1 MRIRVWRDGA
11 LSDSSLE
18 ELVVNHRKKLWFDVT
33 DPSLDDMEK
42 LATALKVPR
51 NSLIGKLSSNYPHVD
66 SYPEYTKV
74 FAWYLN
80 TKGLGK
86 DITSDMA
93 PVIAFTN
100 GLSVV
105 SVSRLWA
112 GLSDKIAQSYESPR
126 YTSLSHTARVI
137 YLTLDYVLES
147 YEYFVDSFETQAE
160 KLEDQNPPW
169 PRSAYMDAF
178 VIRREASSLLR
189 QLRHLKRLTEVLT
202 DNHTELGINELEKRM
217 FDGLYERATGAVE
230 TTEVTHETMQDLIGM
245 HMDTLSH
252 DLNKTMRLIAA
263 LTVIIG
269 VPSLF
274 STLLGLN
281 MTGAGSGTYP
291 LAEITISILTMSFLG
306 LFFYV
311 RGWLSLD

>member
-1 MRIRVWRDGA
+1 MNIRVWHDGA
-11 LSDSSLE
+11 LSESNLE
-18 ELVVNHRKKLWFDVT
+18 ELVADHRKKLWFDVT
-33 DPSLDDMEK
+33 DPSVEDLEK
-42 LATALKVPR
+42 LATAIRVPR

-86 DITSDMA
+86 DISSDMT

-100 GLSVV
+100 GHSVV
-105 SVSRLWA
+105 SISRSWA
-112 GLSDKIAQSYESPR
+112 GLSDRIAQYYNSSR
-126 YTSLSHTARVI
+126 YASLSETARVI
-137 YLTLDYVLES
+137 YLTLDHVLES

-169 PRSAYMDAF
+169 PRSAYVEAF
-178 VIRREASSLLR
+178 IIRREASSLLR
-189 QLRHLKRLTEVLT
+189 QLRHLKRLAEALT
-202 DNHTELGINELEKRM
+202 DNHTELGINEQEKRM

-230 TTEVTHETMQDLIGM
+230 TTEVTQETMQDLIGL
-245 HMDTLSH
+245 HMDTLSQ

-274 STLLGLN
+274 NTLLGVN
-281 MTGAGSGTYP
+281 ITGARSGAFP
-291 LAEITISILTMSFLG
+291 LAEIMISILTMTFLG
-306 LFFYV
+306 IFFYI
-311 RGWLSLD
+311 RGWLSLN

>member
-1 MRIRVWRDGA
+1 M
-11 LSDSSLE
+11 
-18 ELVVNHRKKLWFDVT
+18 T
-33 DPSLDDMEK
+33 DPSVDDLEK
-42 LATALKVPR
+42 LATTLKVPR

-66 SYPEYTKV
+66 SYPEYTKI

-80 TKGLGK
+80 TQGLGK

-100 GLSVV
+100 GHSIV
-105 SVSRLWA
+105 SISRSWT
-112 GLSDKIAQSYESPR
+112 GLGDKITQFYDSPR
-126 YTSLSHTARVI
+126 YASLSNTARVI
-137 YLTLDYVLES
+137 YLTLDHVLES

-178 VIRREASSLLR
+178 VIKREASSLLR
-189 QLRHLKRLTEVLT
+189 QLRHLKRLTEALT

-230 TTEVTHETMQDLIGM
+230 TTEVTQETMQDLIGM

-281 MTGAGSGTYP
+281 VAGTGSGAFP
-291 LAEITISILTMSFLG
+291 GPRS
-306 LFFYV
+306 
-311 RGWLSLD
+311 R